1 MFIYVGSHLSIW
13 CHLIFYFVAFVFEI
27 VMCTPRE
34 KIWNPLMQGGHCFS
48 FEAIFQASG
57 VFNVISDFVILILP
71 MPCVWKL
78 RMPLKKKILMT
89 AIFATGFL

>member
-13 CHLIFYFVAFVFEI
+13 GNLIFYIVLVIFEI
-27 VMCTPRE
+27 DLCTPRE
-34 KIWNPLMQGGHCFS
+34 KLWNPLMQGGHCFS
-48 FEAIFQASG
+48 FNAINQASG

-78 RMPLKKKILMT
+78 RMPQKKKILMT

>member
-13 CHLIFYFVAFVFEI
+13 SNLIFYVVAIGFAI
-27 VMCTPRE
+27 ALCTPRE
-34 KIWNPLMQGGHCFS
+34 KIGNPLLQRGHCFS
-48 FEAIFQASG
+48 FDALFQASG
-57 VFNVISDFVILILP
+57 IFNVVSDFAILILP

-89 AIFATGFL
+89 AIFATSLL

>member
-13 CHLIFYFVAFVFEI
+13 SNLIFYVVAVIFII
-27 VMCTPRE
+27 VLCTPRK

-48 FEAIFQASG
+48 FNAIFQATG
-57 VFNVISDFVILILP
+57 VFNVISDFAILILP
-71 MPCVWKL
+71 MPCLWKL
-78 RMPLKKKILMT
+78 RMPLKKKLLMT